1 MKKITSFILC
11 FFLLGMFIFAQSKI
25 VAPSFCGVT
34 LGDSKSQIASTLNK
48 KGFYTQNNEVFMNVG
63 LNAGDY
69 KFDGY
74 LISVIAMNYDGE
86 KSFGLSLGFD
96 QNIKFENLKK
106 SLSSY
111 LAKNYKKIE
120 KRQSTSP
127 LTEPWIVD
135 DAYFVAVTTD
145 GSKSFIYF
153 YDMDYV
159 TVD

>member
-1 MKKITSFILC
+1 MKKIISFVLC
-11 FFLLGMFIFAQSKI
+11 FFFLGLFVFAQSKAI
-25 VAPSFCGVT
+25 APSFCGVT
-34 LGDSKSQIASTLNK
+34 LGDSRDSIASTLNK
-48 KGFYTQNNEVFMNVG
+48 KGFYTENDEVFMNVG
-63 LNAGDY
+63 INANAY

-74 LISVIAMNYDGE
+74 LISVIAMNYDGT
-86 KSFGLSLGFD
+86 KSYGLTLGFD
-96 QNIKFENLKK
+96 KNIKFENLKK

-145 GSKSFIYF
+145 GTKSFIYF

>member
-111 LAKNYKKIE
+111 LAKKLQKNRK
-120 KRQSTSP
+120 TSINKP
-127 LTEPWIVD
+127 
-135 DAYFVAVTTD
+135 TD
-145 GSKSFIYF
+145 
-153 YDMDYV
+153 
-159 TVD
+159 